1 MTPLPPPAHR
11 ALTPG
16 RMAARAAVQAAR
28 PRFYRAGRFGPL
40 TTLGFRALAVLLLVG
55 IALGGHWIDR
65 AGLKDNSDN
74 AVSFLDIVYF
84 TVITVTTVG
93 YGDIV
98 PVSTS
103 ARMFDTFVV
112 TPIRIFV
119 FLIFLGSAYSFML
132 RQGWERWRM
141 GLIRRE
147 LKDHV
152 VVCGYGRSGAAAVA
166 ELLARGHAPAGIV
179 VVDERTDRLREAE
192 ELGVA
197 TVEGDAT
204 HNAVLSIARV
214 EAAASVIVAPGRD
227 DTAVLIVL
235 TVRRL
240 APQAQVAVSIAAIE
254 NELLA
259 RDAGATIIVNPVSFG
274 GQLLAQCTAGP
285 HLADYVADLVT
296 RGGKVELRERALRPA
311 EVGRSPRDIVG
322 GQVLRIYRGD
332 RAIGFWEADA
342 QVLEAGDSLIEVVQA
357 GA

>member
-1 MTPLPPPAHR
+1 MTPPRRGPVEKRALPP
-11 ALTPG
+11 G
-16 RMAARAAVQAAR
+16 RLAARAAVSAAR
-28 PRFYRAGRFGPL
+28 PRFYRAGRIGPL
-40 TTLGFRALAVLLLVG
+40 AGFAIRAVAVLVLVG

-65 AGLKDNSDN
+65 AGLRDNSDG
-74 AVSFLDIVYF
+74 AITFLDVVYF

-141 GLIRRE
+141 GLVRRE

-152 VVCGYGRSGAAAVA
+152 IVCGYGHSGSAAVA
-166 ELLARGHAPAGIV
+166 ELLERGHGPETIV
-179 VVDERTDRLREAE
+179 VVDANADRLRLAE

-204 HNAVLSIARV
+204 HNKVLEIARV
-214 EAAASVIVAPGRD
+214 EAARSIIVCPGRD

-235 TVRRL
+235 TCRRL
-240 APQAQVAVSIAAIE
+240 APNAASPCRSRRSRTSCWRATR
-254 NELLA
+254 A
-259 RDAGATIIVNPVSFG
+259 R
-274 GQLLAQCTAGP
+274 
-285 HLADYVADLVT
+285 
-296 RGGKVELRERALRPA
+296 R
-311 EVGRSPRDIVG
+311 
-322 GQVLRIYRGD
+322 
-332 RAIGFWEADA
+332 
-342 QVLEAGDSLIEVVQA
+342 
-357 GA
+357 